1 MEGIPKEHNPEI
13 DSKLWYL
20 RVQELQG
27 AELHFMVQTD
37 IEELAETLPDS
48 TVEWIKKQ
56 FKVPLQ
62 EREPIPLTEE
72 AEEYL
77 GNVAWGLENMVRDK
91 FPDIPAKELNKI
103 ITNAI
108 FKAVTNNGWGD
119 MDKIKRSAK
128 GAVRNMLGSI

>member
-1 MEGIPKEHNPEI
+1 
-13 DSKLWYL
+13 
-20 RVQELQG
+20 
-27 AELHFMVQTD
+27 
-37 IEELAETLPDS
+37 
-48 TVEWIKKQ
+48 
-56 FKVPLQ
+56 
-62 EREPIPLTEE
+62 
-72 AEEYL
+72 
-77 GNVAWGLENMVRDK
+77 MVRDK